1 MKKALVLGASGGM
14 GYAIVKELIEKEIEV
29 IAFARSKEKLEKLFK
44 NSEKVQIVTGD
55 VFDVRDLMNAAKG
68 IDVIFHAINIPYSE
82 WYDKQPILMRNVVQ
96 AAGSSNSKL
105 AIVDNIYAYG
115 RGITRKVNEE
125 HPKNPHTKKGKIR
138 VELSNIAFQANVPVL
153 IAHFPDFYGPN
164 AVNAMLTYTFDK
176 MVQNKKAMFVGNQ
189 QNAREY
195 IYTPDG
201 AKAIVELAICDK
213 AYGQSWNIPAAGVIT
228 GEKIISIAGS
238 HLHYKKSVS
247 TITKGMIQFL
257 GILDKQMKEVVEM
270 LYLTEEPVVLDGS
283 KYEKEIG
290 PLPATP
296 YEEGIKR
303 TLDFMKS
310 NLSNN

>member
-125 HPKNPHTKKGKIR
+125 HPKNPHTKKER
-138 VELSNIAFQANVPVL
+138 
-153 IAHFPDFYGPN
+153 
-164 AVNAMLTYTFDK
+164 
-176 MVQNKKAMFVGNQ
+176 
-189 QNAREY
+189 
-195 IYTPDG
+195 
-201 AKAIVELAICDK
+201 
-213 AYGQSWNIPAAGVIT
+213 
-228 GEKIISIAGS
+228 
-238 HLHYKKSVS
+238 
-247 TITKGMIQFL
+247 
-257 GILDKQMKEVVEM
+257 
-270 LYLTEEPVVLDGS
+270 
-283 KYEKEIG
+283 
-290 PLPATP
+290 
-296 YEEGIKR
+296 
-303 TLDFMKS
+303 
-310 NLSNN
+310 